1 RKMKLVDALHGGS
14 DNIADFP
21 EIFPEPQ
28 SDTAGLSWIMRS
40 EGAELIGEDAHDV
53 DIYTILN
60 ALPTS
65 DCLVSCFAAD
75 PAADEQQPKPIVESL
90 CENNW
95 DVNGVLNDFL
105 YLRRV
110 FNALRPSA
118 KRIEDTQ
125 VEDDNVT
132 CFVRSLQ
139 LQMTPPTTTCAGP
152 YVYDD
157 TSGVYSFRNGS
168 ADGGCTYLPVVPK
181 NERCRAFRAK
191 VCLDSHRTSRHG
203 NVRST
208 VSSIYNQFFLP
219 RVRVDVR
226 SLVRHCF
233 VCQLIRARRRWTEPP
248 GLGPDR
254 TNSQAWEPYHEVFV
268 DVLSLGEIKGWSG
281 STKVLTVYCLHT
293 FHSTWVPTG
302 ET

>member
-1 RKMKLVDALHGGS
+1 
-14 DNIADFP
+14 
-21 EIFPEPQ
+21 
-28 SDTAGLSWIMRS
+28 
-40 EGAELIGEDAHDV
+40 
-53 DIYTILN
+53 
-60 ALPTS
+60 
-65 DCLVSCFAAD
+65 
-75 PAADEQQPKPIVESL
+75 
-90 CENNW
+90 NNW

-168 ADGGCTYLPVVPK
+168 ADGGCIYLPVVPK

-191 VCLDSHRTSRHG
+191 VD
-203 NVRST
+203 
-208 VSSIYNQFFLP
+208 
-219 RVRVDVR
+219 
-226 SLVRHCF
+226 
-233 VCQLIRARRRWTEPP
+233 
-248 GLGPDR
+248 
-254 TNSQAWEPYHEVFV
+254 
-268 DVLSLGEIKGWSG
+268 GEFY
-281 STKVLTVYCLHT
+281 L
-293 FHSTWVPTG
+293 
-302 ET
+302 